1 MQGRI
6 GSVHLKVLACVVLL
20 VGCVTLVKGQHPEAY
35 IRRGNRAYGKG
46 EFKEAELEYRKAL
59 NVDSTNRKAT
69 FNLADAQYEQKKYA
83 EAEKLFSGFLQ
94 DASQPEAQGSDTWY
108 NLGNTYFKQEK
119 YEKSVEAYREALRR
133 DPSNRPAKYNL
144 SEALRKLAQQQSQNN
159 QKNQDN
165 QDQQDKD
172 KPNQDGNNNQQQD
185 QQKQSGEGD
194 QQDKQ
199 QDDSRQGDKQNQ
211 QGKDQNRDG
220 RPDQQGDKQQDQ
232 SQQRGGQQKESQMTQ
247 EEAAQLLKAL
257 ENQEGKLQAKILKAR
272 GNQQAKSRKSDKD
285 W

>member
-1 MQGRI
+1 
-6 GSVHLKVLACVVLL
+6 VLL

-83 EAEKLFSGFLQ
+83 EAEKLFSGLLQ

-172 KPNQDGNNNQQQD
+172 KQNQDGNNNQQD
-185 QQKQSGEGD
+185 QQKQGGEGD

-211 QGKDQNRDG
+211 QGKDQNRDS

-257 ENQEGKLQAKILKAR
+257 ENQEGKLQAKVLKAR

>member
-6 GSVHLKVLACVVLL
+6 GSVHLRVLACAVLL

-83 EAEKLFSGFLQ
+83 EAEKLFSGLLQ

-172 KPNQDGNNNQQQD
+172 KQNQDGNNNQQD
-185 QQKQSGEGD
+185 QQKQGGEGD

-211 QGKDQNRDG
+211 QGKDQNRDS

-257 ENQEGKLQAKILKAR
+257 ENQEGKLQAKVLKAR